1 MAGYMG
7 DKASM
12 IVHHLAQ
19 MTTDCRIYYIKKEN
33 RLYFVPDTVDQAI
46 KEKFVPCTSC
56 IP

>member
-1 MAGYMG
+1 MG

-56 IP
+56 IPLGII